1 MCLIFSKAKET
12 YSQSLEQ
19 RKFYYTVVKKKK
31 KKGGFKAPKPKALN
45 SQKSSSKAFLKAWW
59 MQDMISCGKRLGSRT
74 LTYNTTNAILC
85 LATYLYANGLLKVK
99 VLRNE
104 LSYVL

>member
-1 MCLIFSKAKET
+1 MCLIFSEAKET

-19 RKFYYTVVKKKK
+19 RKFCYTVVQKKKK
-31 KKGGFKAPKPKALN
+31 RGFHAPKPKALN

-85 LATYLYANGLLKVK
+85 LAAYLYANGLLNVK